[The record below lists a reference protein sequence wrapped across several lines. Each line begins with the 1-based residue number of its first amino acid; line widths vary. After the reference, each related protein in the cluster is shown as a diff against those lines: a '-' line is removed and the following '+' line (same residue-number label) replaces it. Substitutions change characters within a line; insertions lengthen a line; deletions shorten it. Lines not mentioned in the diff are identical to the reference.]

1 VADGV
6 PEGVDG
12 GGDRSPL
19 DTPEKGF
26 PLSKKM
32 SAHNMLIKGYGNA
45 INPWCGKVF
54 LEWFF
59 EQENEK

>member
-26 PLSKKM
+26 PLSKKLP
-32 SAHNMLIKGYGNA
+32 AHNMLIKGYGNA

-59 EQENEK
+59 EQEK